1 MSKNFFSWKILGMIV
16 IPVAIIMLIFEN
28 NQNSFVPIIQNRHGM
43 IDLVSKDLNNRFL
56 ERFPIVSNFL

>member
-1 MSKNFFSWKILGMIV
+1 MTNE
-16 IPVAIIMLIFEN
+16 IFEN